1 MDSIAQEETPS
12 IVVDDQSYEIESLSD
27 KAKELLSLHQEAQ
40 QKMLEARRKA
50 VIAEIAVTGLV
61 QMISSAV
68 KEDSPPDASDA
79 G

>member
-1 MDSIAQEETPS
+1 MDSVAQEETPS

-50 VIAEIAVTGLV
+50 VIAEIAVSGLV

>member
-50 VIAEIAVTGLV
+50 VIAEIAVSGPV

>member
-50 VIAEIAVTGLV
+50 VIAEIAVSGLV